1 MSVATLK
8 VRARAYW
15 FLAKPGIIFG
25 NIVTTIAGFAL
36 AAKGMFNPSLF
47 LATLLGVSLVMAS
60 ACVFNN
66 YIDRELDEKMKRTRN
81 RPLVKG
87 DMSYVAALVF
97 GACLG
102 VLGTIC
108 LLVFT
113 NSLATL
119 IALVGLFVY
128 VLLYSFAK
136 YKTVHCTLIGSV
148 AGAIPPVVGYC
159 AVSNSLDICALLLFA
174 ILVLWQ
180 MPHFFAIAIYRL
192 EDYVAGSIPV
202 LPVKRGILNTKVQ
215 ILLYMIA
222 FVIASLLPFFL
233 GYVGYT
239 YLTTACILGSAWLWI
254 CMKGFKCTND
264 HRWARQVF
272 LCSLV
277 VITGLSLSILCSVT

>member
-8 VRARAYW
+8 ISARAYW
-15 FLAKPGIIFG
+15 LLTKPGIIFG
-25 NIVTTIAGFAL
+25 NIVTTIAGFVL

-47 LATLLGVSLVMAS
+47 LATLLGLSLVMAS

-66 YIDRELDEKMKRTRN
+66 YIDCDLDEKMKRTRN

-87 DMSYVAALVF
+87 DMSKEAALVF
-97 GACLG
+97 GTCLG
-102 VLGTIC
+102 ILGTAC

-136 YKTVHCTLIGSV
+136 YKTVHFTLIGSI

-159 AVSNSLDICALLLFA
+159 AVSNALDICALLLFA
-174 ILVLWQ
+174 IVVLWQ

-239 YLTTACILGSAWLWI
+239 YLTAACILGSAWLWI
-254 CMKGFKCTND
+254 CMKGFKCVSD
-264 HRWARQVF
+264 HKWARQVF

-277 VITGLSLSILCSVT
+277 VITGLSLSILC